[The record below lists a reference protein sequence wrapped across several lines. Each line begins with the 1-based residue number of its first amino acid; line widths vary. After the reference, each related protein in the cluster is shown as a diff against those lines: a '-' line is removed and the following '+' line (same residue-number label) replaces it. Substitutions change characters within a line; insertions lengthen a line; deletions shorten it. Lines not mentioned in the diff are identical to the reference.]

1 MSKVMWVEKYRPK
14 SVSEVIGNEKAKSQ
28 FLNWLKNWRIG
39 TKPVLLYGPP
49 GVGKTTLVRVAAK
62 EFGYAIVEMNASD
75 FRTEEKVMRIAG
87 RAATESSLDQFFMEV
102 KGSLVFLD
110 EVDGIFG
117 KEDEGGISAILRLS
131 KVARAPVV
139 LVANNPWDPKLR
151 YLRGSCQ
158 MIRFYGIRVP
168 TLVSFLG
175 RICRGEGVLAEETAL
190 RGIAEKA
197 EGDLRSAVNDLQAFA
212 EGRKVLRLID
222 VERLATRDR
231 QYNVFDTLKALFSA
245 KTYWQAE
252 KALHGSEIDHNLLFQ
267 TIHDNLPLQ
276 FTNSEE
282 LAKAYNAL
290 SWADIFFGRVNRTQ
304 NWVLLSYG
312 LEQMTA
318 GVSLATKGEYH
329 YAQYQFPPSK
339 LTFMSQTTRERGL
352 RGRICA
358 RIGSKC
364 HVSHR
369 VANTDFLPFIN
380 FIFENNPEL
389 ASEIACWLNLEED
402 LIEYLK
408 EAKA

>member
-1 MSKVMWVEKYRPK
+1 
-14 SVSEVIGNEKAKSQ
+14 
-28 FLNWLKNWRIG
+28 
-39 TKPVLLYGPP
+39 
-49 GVGKTTLVRVAAK
+49 
-62 EFGYAIVEMNASD
+62 
-75 FRTEEKVMRIAG
+75 
-87 RAATESSLDQFFMEV
+87 
-102 KGSLVFLD
+102 
-110 EVDGIFG
+110 
-117 KEDEGGISAILRLS
+117 
-131 KVARAPVV
+131 
-139 LVANNPWDPKLR
+139 
-151 YLRGSCQ
+151 

>member
-14 SVSEVIGNEKAKSQ
+14 SVSEIIGNEKAKDQ

-49 GVGKTTLVRVAAK
+49 GVGKTTLVRIATR
-62 EFGYAIVEMNASD
+62 ELGYAIVEMNASD
-75 FRTEEKVMRIAG
+75 FRTKEKVMRIAG
-87 RAATESSLDQFFMEV
+87 RAATESSLYRFLTDV
-102 KGSLVFLD
+102 KGSLVFMD

-117 KEDEGGISAILRLS
+117 KEDEGGISAILELS

-158 MIRFYGIRVP
+158 MIRFYGIRIP
-168 TLVSFLG
+168 TLVSFLR
-175 RICRGEGVLAEETAL
+175 RICQVEGVLAEEAAL
-190 RGIAEKA
+190 RAIVEKV
-197 EGDLRSAVNDLQAFA
+197 EGDVRSAVNDLQAFA

-231 QYNVFDTLKALFSA
+231 QYNIFDTLKALFSA
-245 KTYWQAE
+245 QTYWQAE
-252 KALHGSEIDHNLLFQ
+252 KALRGSEVDHDLLFQ
-267 TIHDNLPLQ
+267 TIHDNLPHQ

-304 NWVLLSYG
+304 NWGLLSYG

-318 GVSLATKGEYH
+318 GVALATKGEYH
-329 YAQYQFPPSK
+329 YAQYRFPPSK
-339 LTFMSQTTRERGL
+339 ITFMGRTTQERKL
-352 RGRICA
+352 RDRICV
-358 RIGSKC
+358 RVGSKC
-364 HVSHR
+364 HVSRR

-380 FIFENNPEL
+380 FIFENNSKL
-389 ASEIACWLNLEED
+389 ASKIACWLNLEQD
-402 LIEYLK
+402 LIEYLA